1 MELFTI
7 DTILP
12 AASGILFITQAI
24 YHLGL
29 YNKLYIHN
37 KETVYTTDVNAEN
50 PPLSVIIVAKDAAD
64 ELQENLPFI
73 LEQDYPEFEV
83 IVIYDRS
90 ADDCDDT
97 LKLLEDK
104 YPNLY
109 HTFIPDS
116 ACYIIPPTAPAISA
130 IKNWALQWASKPAVM
145 NGWCLPNPIAARKVI
160 NG

>member
-37 KETVYTTDVNAEN
+37 KETVYTTDINAEN

-73 LEQDYPEFEV
+73 LEGLG
-83 IVIYDRS
+83 
-90 ADDCDDT
+90 T
-97 LKLLEDK
+97 
-104 YPNLY
+104 N
-109 HTFIPDS
+109 
-116 ACYIIPPTAPAISA
+116 PPRPSLFYTGFLTWQNQFSIN
-130 IKNWALQWASKPAVM
+130 KEEKP
-145 NGWCLPNPIAARKVI
+145 
-160 NG
+160 